1 MQQSR
6 PSSRS
11 TNIIIRVTPEQR
23 DLIDQA
29 ALLNNKTQTDFIL
42 EAATMAAQDSILDQ
56 VLLPVPVEQFEAFQ
70 RFLERSPEQD
80 KRLSALMARTSR
92 WGK

>member
-1 MQQSR
+1 MPQPPS
-6 PSSRS
+6 SSRS

-42 EAATMAAQDSILDQ
+42 EAATRAAQDSILDQ
-56 VLLPVPVEQFEAFQ
+56 VLFPVPAEQFEVFH
-70 RFLERSPEQD
+70 RLLESSPEQD
-80 KRLSALMARTSR
+80 KRLSTLMARTSR

>member
-1 MQQSR
+1 MTQPTS
-6 PSSRS
+6 SSRS
-11 TNIIIRVTPEQR
+11 TNISIRVTPEQR

-29 ALLNNKTQTDFIL
+29 ALLNNKTRADFIL
-42 EAATMAAQDSILDQ
+42 EAATRAAQDSVLDQ
-56 VLLPVPVEQFEAFQ
+56 VLFPVPVEQFEAFQ
-70 RFLERSPEQD
+70 RLLESSSEQD